1 MKNNERRIKFS
12 LAAATVYSKVAPCV
26 ILGGRE
32 CGGREKRREP
42 RREKI
47 MTDSQQQFC
56 LRWNNFQANI
66 TSQFEA
72 LRDDEDFV
80 DVTFACD
87 GRRLQ
92 AHKVVLSACS
102 PYFKELF
109 KTNPCKHPIIFMRD
123 VEFEHLQSLLEFMY
137 AGEVNISQAELPT
150 FLRTAESLQ
159 IRGLTDS
166 QSQHNNEKHSKT
178 NSVHASNG
186 RGLISPTF
194 EDERSKTPPAT
205 SPPPLKRLCKR
216 SDSPQN
222 SSPVPAVPPCAT
234 STTRSRPLIE
244 PQVQLDCYKDLD
256 VVEPKLELPEYG
268 SDDDCST
275 KQEVNAIPGGFLS
288 LDGGM
293 EVLPTYPPSY
303 SGSGMDGGMPGPSH
317 GNSELNQ
324 EQQADLRKL
333 HSLDP
338 RPCPVCNR
346 MYSNLSNLRQHMRL
360 IHNPQSVTCPLCNK
374 PFKTKLY
381 LKRHLVSFHELSVA
395 DRQRQEEIYQHHQVK
410 VQGQAQS
417 PVQSQPDVKGQIL
430 PLSTAPAPPPPPRI
444 PATLEIVGSTGPAA
458 AGAAAG
464 VAAGVAAG
472 TGATGGNCTSVAG
485 GGGGGTAQNQSQ
497 TLSTAEGKI
506 RSFQTVPAESA
517 VYTLDA
523 VQSDTKH
530 FAAGMIQFNATHH

>member
-1 MKNNERRIKFS
+1 MVLPSDCPPLRKSDLYWSKEYPIT
-12 LAAATVYSKVAPCV
+12 ATEK
-26 ILGGRE
+26 GGRE

-324 EQQADLRKL
+324 EQQAGSATSSDLVVTGAL
-333 HSLDP
+333 PGSLLPTEPGGGTWDSP
-338 RPCPVCNR
+338 RLCPLCARV
-346 MYSNLSNLRQHMRL
+346 YSNNSNLR
-360 IHNPQSVTCPLCNK
+360 
-374 PFKTKLY
+374 
-381 LKRHLVSFHELSVA
+381 RHLRSAHATATDLLELTSLQR
-395 DRQRQEEIYQHHQVK
+395 RQP
-410 VQGQAQS
+410 
-417 PVQSQPDVKGQIL
+417 PVIPLPSLATNQPINEPTK
-430 PLSTAPAPPPPPRI
+430 
-444 PATLEIVGSTGPAA
+444 AA
-458 AGAAAG
+458 LGLLGA
-464 VAAGVAAG
+464 
-472 TGATGGNCTSVAG
+472 S
-485 GGGGGTAQNQSQ
+485 
-497 TLSTAEGKI
+497 
-506 RSFQTVPAESA
+506 
-517 VYTLDA
+517 
-523 VQSDTKH
+523 
-530 FAAGMIQFNATHH
+530 

>member
-1 MKNNERRIKFS
+1 
-12 LAAATVYSKVAPCV
+12 
-26 ILGGRE
+26 
-32 CGGREKRREP
+32 
-42 RREKI
+42 

-166 QSQHNNEKHSKT
+166 QSNQHNNEKFSKT
-178 NSVHASNG
+178 NNIHTSNG
-186 RGLISPTF
+186 RGLTSPSF
-194 EDERSKTPPAT
+194 DDERSKTPSPS

-222 SSPVPAVPPCAT
+222 SSPIPPAAVAAASAASAAPPPT
-234 STTRSRPLIE
+234 SGPRSRPVIE
-244 PQVQLDCYKDLD
+244 PQVQLDCYKDVD
-256 VVEPKLELPEYG
+256 VVEPKIELPEYG
-268 SDDDCST
+268 SDDECST
-275 KQEVNAIPGGFLS
+275 KPDINTLPGGFLS

-293 EVLPTYPPSY
+293 EVLPSYPTSY
-303 SGSGMDGGMPGPSH
+303 SGSGIEGGMPGPSH

-324 EQQADLRKL
+324 DQQAKRVRRGRPRLGTRGGRHMTSIHGNSPSRGDWLPLDMRTTPPTMPAFRGFEETSSDGVVHLGEGIAICEEQLRAVKWSDYRKL
-333 HSLDP
+333 TRGLAAILFSPTELAT
-338 RPCPVCNR
+338 C
-346 MYSNLSNLRQHMRL
+346 
-360 IHNPQSVTCPLCNK
+360 SVTGQRWSRAGTATERPVK
-374 PFKTKLY
+374 PALDK
-381 LKRHLVSFHELSVA
+381 A
-395 DRQRQEEIYQHHQVK
+395 K
-410 VQGQAQS
+410 VQAIIS
-417 PVQSQPDVKGQIL
+417 YVTSRFPSVDVSSVKQVL
-430 PLSTAPAPPPPPRI
+430 AYKCKENSTA
-444 PATLEIVGSTGPAA
+444 LKMKS
-458 AGAAAG
+458 
-464 VAAGVAAG
+464 
-472 TGATGGNCTSVAG
+472 
-485 GGGGGTAQNQSQ
+485 
-497 TLSTAEGKI
+497 I
-506 RSFQTVPAESA
+506 RYICERQDTEPSSMAESE
-517 VYTLDA
+517 D
-523 VQSDTKH
+523 K
-530 FAAGMIQFNATHH
+530 